1 MRFNQF
7 SYLSLP
13 RNTILYEFK
22 KYGFDFP
29 SEMADKK
36 MLETFLSRV
45 FFTYQDINYPLSIL
59 AVDKET
65 DFSDILSVRQKV
77 DCRYFLHCS
86 LSTPRFFLFG

>member
-65 DFSDILSVRQKV
+65 DFLTFCQSDRKLTADIFYTVAFQLLGFS
-77 DCRYFLHCS
+77 Y
-86 LSTPRFFLFG
+86 

>member
-36 MLETFLSRV
+36 MLEAFLSRV

-65 DFSDILSVRQKV
+65 DFLTFCHAEREFTADILYNVAFQLLGFS
-77 DCRYFLHCS
+77 
-86 LSTPRFFLFG
+86 